1 MIRNYSYTKIKRK
14 IILLIRRKLAMK
26 QNKGKYE
33 KAIIRC
39 NGKKKSFTQFCL
51 LKANKTLRGNSQR
64 KECHSRTQTVFIE
77 LIGNWNILS
86 EINNIKNI
94 NLDLHCFHS
103 HSSRFDGMQI
113 SIKDFLWWKGSVIF
127 RVVHW
132 EIRAECKIVNLPV
145 LKRVQNIIK

>member
-1 MIRNYSYTKIKRK
+1 MHHYKQITTWSARNKFFLSNSNTSWADKEMIRNYSYTKIKRK

-51 LKANKTLRGNSQR
+51 LKSNKTLRGNSQR

-77 LIGNWNILS
+77 LIGN
-86 EINNIKNI
+86 
-94 NLDLHCFHS
+94 
-103 HSSRFDGMQI
+103 
-113 SIKDFLWWKGSVIF
+113 
-127 RVVHW
+127 
-132 EIRAECKIVNLPV
+132 
-145 LKRVQNIIK
+145 